1 MNRFIEEAEDDD
13 NEDQDDDY
21 KGDGAAA
28 TVDKIPFKGSINR
41 RKSILLRHRKS
52 SRGIKTRG
60 IVHPIYGIGVVFYL
74 DNYGRILGIMTWG
87 LPFAD
92 KVGGCINPELLKY
105 IKYLITTNAGLV
117 IRS

>member
-52 SRGIKTRG
+52 SRDGG
-60 IVHPIYGIGVVFYL
+60 IVTL
-74 DNYGRILGIMTWG
+74 C
-87 LPFAD
+87 
-92 KVGGCINPELLKY
+92 GCFCHNICNRRL
-105 IKYLITTNAGLV
+105 
-117 IRS
+117 